1 MGRVPPEPR
10 IQRPAAAVQ
19 KHVQGGAGHR
29 CAVHGGAAH
38 GAEQTSRGGR
48 LRPERSDQ
56 ASAVIKAPGQ
66 EARQSQH
73 DKKTR
78 ACVRIHRAVRQNNKV
93 DFTV

>member
-1 MGRVPPEPR
+1 M
-10 IQRPAAAVQ
+10 Q

-29 CAVHGGAAH
+29 CAAHGGAAH

-48 LRPERSDQ
+48 LRPERIDQ

-73 DKKTR
+73 DKTTR
-78 ACVRIHRAVRQNNKV
+78 ARVRIHRAVRQNNKV